1 VATSCWFE
9 SGQGHQFRLS
19 RFGAAQRAARAQRS
33 ARACARRC
41 KQEHCPTFIAG
52 GCRLPTCLRS
62 MTSTSFGRG
71 RPSAADPRAFP
82 ALASYECRTRRS
94 RISANPPDDFGHA
107 SLGRFDGRGY
117 CAANIAGSAHH
128 VPRLRRRS
136 TVLLELIVAAFIAAY
151 VLLVAFGHVLVV
163 IAIYRCLRERRRS

>member
-1 VATSCWFE
+1 MI
-9 SGQGHQFRLS
+9 
-19 RFGAAQRAARAQRS
+19 S
-33 ARACARRC
+33 A
-41 KQEHCPTFIAG
+41 
-52 GCRLPTCLRS
+52 
-62 MTSTSFGRG
+62 
-71 RPSAADPRAFP
+71 
-82 ALASYECRTRRS
+82 TRRS
-94 RISANPPDDFGHA
+94 AVSTATR
-107 SLGRFDGRGY
+107 Y

>member
-1 VATSCWFE
+1 
-9 SGQGHQFRLS
+9 
-19 RFGAAQRAARAQRS
+19 
-33 ARACARRC
+33 
-41 KQEHCPTFIAG
+41 
-52 GCRLPTCLRS
+52 
-62 MTSTSFGRG
+62 MTSTSFSRG
-71 RPSAADPRAFP
+71 RPSAADPRASP

-107 SLGRFDGRGY
+107 SLGRFDVGGHAI